1 MRSSRGLLG
10 VARADSGGGGF
21 AISIGISNV
30 MDLFL
35 RGRMASADRAISQAV
50 ERLSTGKR
58 INRASD
64 DPSGFMVADKLKVD
78 RIVIEKSI
86 KGAEIRNMSL
96 AAKDG
101 ALSVISDMTIELQ
114 GIVVRAA
121 NRSGLGDGELE
132 ALQIEADSILNALD
146 YFANTSTF
154 KGDLLLAGF
163 DANSLGL
170 RGDGQGDSGGGEPDA
185 GTGDDGEDP
194 EPPSR
199 FFDLINGDL
208 EAIQNAVDEAAEKV
222 STTRAA
228 TGALIKSNESDIRG
242 WMVKLE
248 ATAGA
253 LSRIEDAD
261 YAAEISNLVRAQIL
275 KETSM
280 RGLMIN
286 RAQAGTVLNLL
297 SG

>member
-1 MRSSRGLLG
+1 M
-10 VARADSGGGGF
+10 
-21 AISIGISNV
+21 GISNV

-35 RGRMASADRAISQAV
+35 RGRMASADRAINQAL

-64 DPSGFMVADKLKVD
+64 DPSGFQVADRLKVE
-78 RIVIEKSI
+78 RIVLEKSI
-86 KGAEIRNMSL
+86 KGAEIRNTML

-121 NRSGLGDGELE
+121 NRSGLGEGELE

-146 YFANTSTF
+146 YFASTSTF
-154 KGDLLLAGF
+154 KGDLLLQGF
-163 DANSLGL
+163 DASSLGL
-170 RGDGQGDSGGGEPDA
+170 RGDGQGDSGGSGPDT
-185 GTGDDGEDP
+185 GTGDNGEDS
-194 EPPSR
+194 EPPAQ

-208 EAIQNAVDEAAEKV
+208 EAIQDAVDVAAKKV
-222 STTRAA
+222 TTTRAA
-228 TGALIKSNESDIRG
+228 SGALMQSNESDIRL
-242 WMVKLE
+242 WMVELE
-248 ATAGA
+248 ATSGA

-261 YAAEISNLVRAQIL
+261 YAAEISNLVRGQIL
-275 KETSM
+275 KESSM

-286 RAQAGTVLNLL
+286 RAQASTVLNLL

>member
-1 MRSSRGLLG
+1 M
-10 VARADSGGGGF
+10 
-21 AISIGISNV
+21 GISNV

-35 RGRMASADRAISQAV
+35 RGRMASADRAINQAV

-78 RIVIEKSI
+78 QIVLRKSI
-86 KGAEIRNMSL
+86 KGAEIRNTML

-101 ALSVISDMTIELQ
+101 ALSVLDDMAVELQ

-121 NRSGLGDGELE
+121 NRDGLGDGELE
-132 ALQIEADSILNALD
+132 GLQIEADSILNAMD
-146 YFANTSTF
+146 YFASTSQF
-154 KGDLLLAGF
+154 KGEFLLQGF
-163 DANSLGL
+163 DARSLGL
-170 RGDGQGDSGGGEPDA
+170 RGDGQESGP
-185 GTGDDGEDP
+185 GTGTDGEET
-194 EPPSR
+194 EPPAQ

-208 EAIQNAVDEAAEKV
+208 EAIQDAVDGAAKRV

-228 TGALIKSNESDIRG
+228 AGAQMQTNESDIRRWLG
-242 WMVKLE
+242 ELE
-248 ATAGA
+248 AKTGA
-253 LSRIEDAD
+253 LSQIEDAD
-261 YAAEISNLVRAQIL
+261 YAAEISNLVRGQIL
-275 KETSM
+275 KESSM
-280 RGLMIN
+280 QGLLIS